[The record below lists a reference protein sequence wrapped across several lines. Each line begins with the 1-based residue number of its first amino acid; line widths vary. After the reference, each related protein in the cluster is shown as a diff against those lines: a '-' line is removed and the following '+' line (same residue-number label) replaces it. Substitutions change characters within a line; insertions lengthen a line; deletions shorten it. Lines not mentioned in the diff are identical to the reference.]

1 MEHFLKLFQ
10 EEERNAGPVTSQ
22 TKLQEK
28 FGIDKTKNDKELGSN
43 PPTTANSLHKSPNSN
58 IDIERVRSS
67 SMSLGSSRLG
77 RKSKGDFDMD
87 MLT

>member
-1 MEHFLKLFQ
+1 M
-10 EEERNAGPVTSQ
+10 TSQ

-28 FGIDKTKNDKELGSN
+28 FGIEKPNATN
-43 PPTTANSLHKSPNSN
+43 PPTAANSLHKEPASGTN
-58 IDIERVRSS
+58 IERVRSS

-77 RKSKGDFDMD
+77 RKSKGDFDME